1 MPKISLTLNG
11 KRVEAEAG
19 STILEVA
26 QQNGVEI
33 PTLCHDPRLKPTAAC
48 RLCLVEVE
56 GARGSMPACATPV
69 AATWW

>member
-1 MPKISLTLNG
+1 MAKISFTLNG
-11 KRVEAEAG
+11 ERAEAEAG
-19 STILEVA
+19 STILEAA

-56 GARGSMPACATPV
+56 GARGPMPACTTPLS
-69 AATWW
+69 